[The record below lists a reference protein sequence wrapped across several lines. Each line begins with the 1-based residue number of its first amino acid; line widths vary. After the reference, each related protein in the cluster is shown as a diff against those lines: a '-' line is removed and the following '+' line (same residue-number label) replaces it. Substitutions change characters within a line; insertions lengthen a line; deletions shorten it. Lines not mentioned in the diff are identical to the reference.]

1 MAVVLK
7 DYIVKNKLYATI
19 KDKNYVMVEGW
30 QFAGALVGTRAMLDE
45 PIDLSNDKEIK
56 YKCKAEILDA
66 NDKVIGRG
74 YAICSNREDKKKT
87 FDEYAIMS
95 MAQTRAIGKAY
106 RSLVG
111 WIMKLAGYETTPQE
125 EITAK
130 YVETQFKIDFEKTKA
145 MIENCQNPDTLQ
157 KYEEQIENSKLT
169 DEQKEELINTI
180 MLQYEQL
187 HS

>member
-1 MAVVLK
+1 
-7 DYIVKNKLYATI
+7 
-19 KDKNYVMVEGW
+19 
-30 QFAGALVGTRAMLDE
+30 LVGTRALLDE
-45 PIDLSNDKEIK
+45 PIDLSTDKEIK

-111 WIMKLAGYETTPQE
+111 
-125 EITAK
+125 
-130 YVETQFKIDFEKTKA
+130 
-145 MIENCQNPDTLQ
+145 
-157 KYEEQIENSKLT
+157 
-169 DEQKEELINTI
+169 
-180 MLQYEQL
+180 
-187 HS
+187 